1 MAKMIFDAK
10 QPQITIVELPDGM
23 RDITICVNEEEFTE
37 INTETESTYTGY
49 RYDGNR
55 FRTIYKLEETD
66 ILADLDRYLEYT
78 SDSEPTQEQLKHDEN
93 LLDNFVLQ
101 LMEEGVI

>member
-1 MAKMIFDAK
+1 
-10 QPQITIVELPDGM
+10 M
-23 RDITICVNEEEFTE
+23 RDITVLINEEEFTE
-37 INTETESTYTGY
+37 TNVETESTYTGY

-55 FRTIYKLEETD
+55 FRTIYNLTEDD
-66 ILADLDRYLEYT
+66 ILADLEKYLDYT
-78 SDSEPTQEQLKHDEN
+78 ADSEPTAEQLKHDEE